1 MDKFIDILPELIGLF
16 FIILCL
22 YVVGVLQYKSKHIP
36 EAEKQEQIQKQ
47 EKYKEEYYKKFHTP
61 DGQVCCP
68 KCKSTQITMI
78 SRRWTIFS
86 GFLTGKI
93 DRACLNCKYKF

>member
-36 EAEKQEQIQKQ
+36 EAEKTRTNTK
-47 EKYKEEYYKKFHTP
+47 T
-61 DGQVCCP
+61 
-68 KCKSTQITMI
+68 
-78 SRRWTIFS
+78 R
-86 GFLTGKI
+86 KI
-93 DRACLNCKYKF
+93 